1 MPKAHLSGVRGP
13 SAVIRVRDIRKSR
26 WILVLFSGDKEPVGD
41 VPRLQSW
48 LKSFDLIMTL
58 LCNQTDRRGRRSLH
72 FRYTI
77 NAAPYAPPCLP
88 LTRGVS
94 RSDEGREPIQCD
106 PVTHHFFTLTSY
118 LLLSQS
124 LRHKCRPLRTPSPPS
139 DIHPTKQVLR
149 GPHYREVSRSDGG
162 RELIQCIADT
172 SMFALQT
179 IHAPLVQFIPKVIHD
194 EVNSLKKDHP
204 IRSGPQH

>member
-94 RSDEGREPIQCD
+94 RSDGGREHPIQCD
-106 PVTHHFFTLTSY
+106 LSHRNHSLFTFHYSFITADE
-118 LLLSQS
+118 QS
-124 LRHKCRPLRTPSPPS
+124 SPLR
-139 DIHPTKQVLR
+139 
-149 GPHYREVSRSDGG
+149 
-162 RELIQCIADT
+162 
-172 SMFALQT
+172 
-179 IHAPLVQFIPKVIHD
+179 IPD
-194 EVNSLKKDHP
+194 KKDTLCRVSLLYYSKILYGSQP
-204 IRSGPQH
+204 YSLIYSISRLFCSTYIAAYSLAAALRSSVSLDITLVASPEYPLQNSFTSSP